1 MKITISGQ
9 DVISIENH
17 SKIESIYGYVRLSI
31 LIWKTYVCAV
41 IQGYFFSSQ
50 LQQSAAFI
58 IKQWLVSCQQIK
70 NFVVV
75 VE

>member
-1 MKITISGQ
+1 M
-9 DVISIENH
+9 
-17 SKIESIYGYVRLSI
+17 
-31 LIWKTYVCAV
+31 CAV

>member
-17 SKIESIYGYVRLSI
+17 SKIESIYGLWLSI